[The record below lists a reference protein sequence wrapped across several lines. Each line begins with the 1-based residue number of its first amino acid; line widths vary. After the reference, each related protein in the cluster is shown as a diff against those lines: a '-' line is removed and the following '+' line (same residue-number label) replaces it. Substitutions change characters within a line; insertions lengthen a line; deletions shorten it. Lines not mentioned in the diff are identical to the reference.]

1 LPAPQSQDVTTLLRA
16 WSHGDGTA
24 LERLTPLIYD
34 ELRRLARSHIRRER
48 AGHSLAPTALVNEAY
63 LRLVDASEIEWQD
76 RVHFFSVSSRIMRR
90 VLVDAARKRTAQK
103 RGAGGLR
110 ADGSSV
116 DVDRITTAGSDR
128 AATLCALDD
137 ALEAL
142 TRLDPRRA
150 QVIELRF
157 FGGLSVDETADAL
170 GVSPQ
175 TVMRDWQLARAWL
188 MRELRAIS

>member
-24 LERLTPLIYD
+24 LERLTPLVYD

-63 LRLVDASEIEWQD
+63 LRLVDASDIEWQD
-76 RVHFFSVSSRIMRR
+76 RAHFLSVSSRIMRR
-90 VLVDAARKRTAQK
+90 VLVDAARKRTAHK
-103 RGAGGLR
+103 RGDAARR
-110 ADGSSV
+110 ADG
-116 DVDRITTAGSDR
+116 DVDRIPAAGSDR
-128 AATLCALDD
+128 AAALCALDD

-142 TRLDPRRA
+142 TQLDPRRA
-150 QVIELRF
+150 QVIELKF
-157 FGGLSVDETADAL
+157 FGGLSVDETADVL

-175 TVMRDWQLARAWL
+175 TVMRDWKLARAWL